1 MNSRFVDCLA
11 IRPFTFDNMTWPY
24 IFPKSWFRLKE
35 TYIEEE
41 GVEASVKTGQ
51 GSQLL
56 SHSRTLVVVLLTDL

>member
-1 MNSRFVDCLA
+1 MGCLA
-11 IRPFTFDNMTWPY
+11 IRPFTFDN
-24 IFPKSWFRLKE
+24 KSWFRLKE